1 MACDV
6 LGTDTENQHS
16 KVIEEFSVAA
26 TSQGVVGV
34 FALGVLKFP
43 FSGHFFSW
51 FLTKVS
57 INNWVGNV
65 TEKLF
70 SPDQVR
76 SSGLDD
82 FWHAWWSP
90 GVSESLQ
97 LMCKSVCV
105 VATDPGGTCSLQRT
119 PQPCG
124 PRLASSQA
132 GPCHF
137 LTSPVFHGQCV
148 LSQADFWVFQTK
160 VCIRGV
166 QPLMMPGRASS
177 QEIGSPRASEHA
189 ASRVSTL
196 GLSSPLPWSPSRTWR
211 LGGNHLPHFEKE
223 KARL

>member
-1 MACDV
+1 MTS
-6 LGTDTENQHS
+6 GT
-16 KVIEEFSVAA
+16 
-26 TSQGVVGV
+26 
-34 FALGVLKFP
+34 L
-43 FSGHFFSW
+43 SGLSESRN
-51 FLTKVS
+51 LCSSCAKVS
-57 INNWVGNV
+57 VWLRLTLAARVPCRGRP
-65 TEKLF
+65 
-70 SPDQVR
+70 SP
-76 SSGLDD
+76 
-82 FWHAWWSP
+82 AAP
-90 GVSESLQ
+90 
-97 LMCKSVCV
+97 
-105 VATDPGGTCSLQRT
+105 
-119 PQPCG
+119 
-124 PRLASSQA
+124 ASSQA

-189 ASRVSTL
+189 ASRASTL